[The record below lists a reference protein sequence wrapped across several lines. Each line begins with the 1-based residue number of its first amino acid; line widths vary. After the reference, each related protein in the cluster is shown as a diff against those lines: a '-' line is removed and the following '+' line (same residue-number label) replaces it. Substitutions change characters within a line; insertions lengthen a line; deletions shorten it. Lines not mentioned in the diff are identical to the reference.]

1 MDHDPDRLTLWP
13 SYFDVRR
20 SRRSGRRVAKDAAV
34 KKPDLEGL
42 YTAARAVGLRKIKRE
57 ANAASLELIVPSR
70 CKGLEDGPQ
79 IGSRQGRFAGLSL
92 QLGRVEDQAETVDL
106 FAALHINLLKALDRN
121 GGQVPASQHR
131 SDQGADCCQWGSDLM
146 GQRFEQGKFLVFFGC
161 RGWC

>member
-57 ANAASLELIVPSR
+57 ANAARPSDPHAREGRLIVSR
-70 CKGLEDGPQ
+70 PGAEADAGASSKEEIMQ
-79 IGSRQGRFAGLSL
+79 IIGTTWREQRKKEHEAATKPATTRTQGGSR
-92 QLGRVEDQAETVDL
+92 
-106 FAALHINLLKALDRN
+106 
-121 GGQVPASQHR
+121 PAK
-131 SDQGADCCQWGSDLM
+131 
-146 GQRFEQGKFLVFFGC
+146 QGKS
-161 RGWC
+161 RGNTSRRRSFKR

>member
-57 ANAASLELIVPSR
+57 ANAARPSDPHAREGRLIVSR
-70 CKGLEDGPQ
+70 SGAEAD
-79 IGSRQGRFAGLSL
+79 AG
-92 QLGRVEDQAETVDL
+92 
-106 FAALHINLLKALDRN
+106 
-121 GGQVPASQHR
+121 AS
-131 SDQGADCCQWGSDLM
+131 SK
-146 GQRFEQGKFLVFFGC
+146 E
-161 RGWC
+161 

>member
-57 ANAASLELIVPSR
+57 ANAARPSDPHAREGRLIVSR
-70 CKGLEDGPQ
+70 SGAEADAGASSKGF
-79 IGSRQGRFAGLSL
+79 IIKFTFNGRKFFYISSFKTPN
-92 QLGRVEDQAETVDL
+92 TV
-106 FAALHINLLKALDRN
+106 
-121 GGQVPASQHR
+121 
-131 SDQGADCCQWGSDLM
+131 
-146 GQRFEQGKFLVFFGC
+146 VFC
-161 RGWC
+161 LTNY